1 MSPRRT
7 LAPLAV
13 PVLVPVLL
21 LTGCSNDDGSDDT
34 TVPTAAVSPAKSTTT
49 AAPSPSSTVAPAPAT
64 VDLAGVTVR
73 LTEVATAASPTAM
86 VPRPGS
92 DDLFVAERSGTV
104 RQLRRDGDGFTMAQG
119 DVLDLAD
126 DVDNLAGERGLLGLA
141 FSPDGSV
148 LFVSYTDGTDDGAS
162 VIAAYAMEGDVADT
176 GSRQEVLRLPQP
188 FANHNGGDITFG
200 PDGYLY
206 IGFGDGGSQDDPD
219 DNGQDLGALL
229 AKMLRVDVSA
239 SITDGGYTV
248 PDDNPFVG
256 QAGVR
261 NEIWAFGLRN
271 PWRFS
276 FDQANGD
283 LWIADVGG
291 AEWEE
296 VDYLPASG
304 GTGRGANFG
313 WSLREG
319 AHDTRKTGDR
329 SVAMV
334 DPIFEYSHDEGASIT
349 GGFVYRGTMVPAL
362 TGVYLFSDFAAA
374 TLRGITVTSDGNL
387 DQQAVIPTTGAP
399 MSQVSSFAQDNNGE
413 VYVLNLSGE
422 ILRVS

>member
-1 MSPRRT
+1 MSLRRT
-7 LAPLAV
+7 LVPLAV
-13 PVLVPVLL
+13 PALVLA
-21 LTGCSNDDGSDDT
+21 GCSNDDGSDDT
-34 TVPTAAVSPAKSTTT
+34 TVPTAAVSPARSTTT
-49 AAPSPSSTVAPAPAT
+49 APPSTSSTVAAAPTT
-64 VDLAGVTVR
+64 VDLGTLTVQ

-92 DDLFVAERSGTV
+92 DDLFVAERAGTV
-104 RQLRRDGDGFTMAQG
+104 RQLRREGDSFTMAPG

-126 DVDNLAGERGLLGLA
+126 DVDDLGGERGLLGLA
-141 FSPDGSV
+141 FSLDGSV

-162 VIAAYAMEGDVADT
+162 VIAAYAMDGDVADAR
-176 GSRQEVLRLPQP
+176 SRKEVLRQPQP
-188 FANHNGGDITFG
+188 FANHNGGDIAFG

-206 IGFGDGGSQDDPD
+206 VGFGDGGSQGDPD
-219 DNGQDLGALL
+219 DNGQDLGTLL
-229 AKMLRVDVSA
+229 AKMLRIDVSA

-261 NEIWAFGLRN
+261 NEIWALGLRN
-271 PWRFS
+271 PWRYS
-276 FDQANGD
+276 FDRANGD

-291 AEWEE
+291 SEWEE

-319 AHDTRKTGDR
+319 AHDTDKTGDR
-329 SVAMV
+329 SLAMAE
-334 DPIFEYSHDEGASIT
+334 PIFEYSHDEGASIT
-349 GGFVYRGTMVPAL
+349 GGFVYRGTRVPAL
-362 TGVYLFSDFAAA
+362 SGVYLFSDFAAA
-374 TLRGITVTSDGNL
+374 TLRGITVDDGRL
-387 DQQAVIPTTGAP
+387 GQQAVIPTTGSA
-399 MSQVSSFAQDNNGE
+399 MSQVSSFAQDNDGE